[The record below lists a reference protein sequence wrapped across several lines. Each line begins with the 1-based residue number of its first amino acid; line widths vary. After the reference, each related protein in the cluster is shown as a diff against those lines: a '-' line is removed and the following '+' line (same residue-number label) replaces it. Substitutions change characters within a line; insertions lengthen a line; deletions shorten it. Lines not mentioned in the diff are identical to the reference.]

1 MTVQRTL
8 RRLSAS
14 IAFTL
19 LIALFVLFMLWRH
32 MVITVPAGHAGVMW
46 WRFFGG
52 TDVVAA
58 SKEEGV
64 HLIFPWDQ
72 LIIYDTRLQE
82 HTEVFAVVA
91 NNGLNIEVTASI
103 RWRARRTRL
112 GELHR
117 TVGPDYL
124 RRLLLPEVG
133 SVLRETI
140 SRYKAEDLYANDRH
154 TIQEAIYR
162 SLLASSG
169 NGIGGVTEEPG
180 SADLISLLDVLL
192 SQVTLPDSLQAA
204 VERKF
209 EQSELVEEFRFRV
222 QREELE
228 SKRKEVEARGIRNF
242 QEIVTPTISDAY
254 LRWTGIE
261 ATLKLAQSPNSKV
274 VIVGNGPGGLP
285 VILNGF
291 ESEKPTAATTP
302 ALTTAPA
309 SLPATAPAAALE
321 PLNRPTLPL
330 SVTPQA
336 TDQDNSSVAAV
347 RAPATKRPPLRRRVI
362 LPTAPPRERL
372 SP

>member
-1 MTVQRTL
+1 MNVQRTL
-8 RRLSAS
+8 RRLSTA

-19 LIALFVLFMLWRH
+19 LIVLFVVFMLWRH

-52 TDVVAA
+52 TDVIAA
-58 SKEEGV
+58 AKEEGV
-64 HLIFPWDQ
+64 HLIFPWDE
-72 LIIYDTRLQE
+72 LIIYDSRLQE
-82 HTEVFAVVA
+82 HTEVFSVVA
-91 NNGLNIEVTASI
+91 NNGLNLEVTASI
-103 RWRARRTRL
+103 RWRARKTRL

-117 TVGPDYL
+117 SIGPDYL

-154 TIQEAIYR
+154 AIQETIYR
-162 SLLASSG
+162 SLLAASG
-169 NGIGGVTEEPG
+169 NGIGGVNEEPG
-180 SADLISLLDVLL
+180 SANMISLLDVLL
-192 SQVTLPDSLQAA
+192 AEVTLPESLQAA
-204 VERKF
+204 IERKF
-209 EQSELVEEFRFRV
+209 AQAELVEEFRFRV

-228 SKRKEVEARGIRNF
+228 SKRKEVEAKGIRTF

-302 ALTTAPA
+302 AMSNA
-309 SLPATAPAAALE
+309 PATAPATVPAAAPE
-321 PLNRPTLPL
+321 PLMTPSLPP

-336 TDQDNSSVAAV
+336 ADQDDGSVTAAH
-347 RAPATKRPPLRRRVI
+347 APAKKRPPLRRRGI
-362 LPTAPPRERL
+362 SPTAPQGERL
-372 SP
+372 AP